1 MAVPAARGE
10 GRRGM
15 KPRSDAAGA
24 RPPGSSDPIS
34 STRTKGSTPAAAAG
48 QGGSEGAKKTP
59 FVRTELF
66 FVASGAMA
74 RVGPSA
80 AAVYL
85 ALLAHGRPH
94 RRVVIPG
101 LRRLALLTGLSP
113 RAVQSAIARLEG
125 DRIIEKRARF
135 DPATGGQRSSEIALL
150 PLTPPGWT
158 PQEDFSRGGGSY
170 FQGGGGNIFRGPL
183 AESAYIRRGSSE
195 EEERTTTPAGPPRDE
210 KSVTTPTQ
218 QAGEDHTTQKKARR
232 RNLAVEWAR
241 HLADTQGVP
250 PLDAGLVSLWVRDVF
265 QGDAAWFARCL
276 HELALA
282 GSFRDAATGN
292 PVGPGYFAKALRR
305 MGKDREHQRGPDLLG
320 AWSRGE
326 PLPCAEAVPE
336 ATPPPVRFVGKPNYT
351 GEEVWDGKQYVPREE
366 FVERFPGVI
375 VPLSP
380 VEIEE
385 QAAKTAAAPP
395 PRPWIEV
402 QP

>member
-1 MAVPAARGE
+1 
-10 GRRGM
+10 M
-15 KPRSDAAGA
+15 KPRNDDAGA
-24 RPPGSSDPIS
+24 RPPGSSDPTS
-34 STRTKGSTPAAAAG
+34 STRTKASTPAAAAG

-59 FVRTELF
+59 FVRVELF
-66 FVASGAMA
+66 FLASGAMA

-80 AAVYL
+80 TAVFV
-85 ALLAHGRPH
+85 ALLAHWRPH

-101 LRRLALLTGLSP
+101 LRRLARLTGLTS
-113 RAVQSAIARLEG
+113 RAVQDAIARLEG
-125 DRIIEKRARF
+125 ERIIEKRARF
-135 DPATGGQRSSEIALL
+135 DQTTGAQQSSEIALL

-158 PQEDFSRGGGSY
+158 PQEDFSRGGGNY
-170 FQGGGGNIFRGPL
+170 FQGRGENIFRGPL
-183 AESAYIRRGSSE
+183 EKSSYIRRSSSE
-195 EEERTTTPAGPPRDE
+195 EEERTTTPAGPPQDE
-210 KSVTTPTQ
+210 KSDTTPTQ
-218 QAGEDHTTQKKARR
+218 QAGEDHTTQTKARR
-232 RNLAVEWAR
+232 RNLPVEWAR

-250 PLDAGLVSLWVRDVF
+250 PLEAGLVTLWVRDVF

-292 PVGPGYFAKALRR
+292 PVGTGYFAKALRR
-305 MGKDREHQRGPDLLG
+305 MRKDGEHQRGPDLLG

-326 PLPCAEAVPE
+326 PLPCAEAGPV
-336 ATPPPVRFVGKPNYT
+336 ATLPTERFLGRPNYD
-351 GEEVWDGKQYVPREE
+351 GREAWDGREYVPREE
-366 FVERFPGVI
+366 FIRRFPGVTI
-375 VPLSP
+375 PLSP